1 MTNNLKDELIKLQ
14 KETIKD
20 SRTLMNHIHD
30 INEWIMK
37 TQKKYM
43 NKETEVWH
51 LQSKVNY
58 LERILKKLKPDIELY
73 EKDLGVLN
81 EKKH

>member
-20 SRTLMNHIHD
+20 SRTLMNHVHD

-43 NKETEVWH
+43 QKETDVWH
-51 LQSKVNY
+51 LQSKVSY